1 MVSASSGYL
10 PESWCN
16 SGGGPTALGE
26 KAESWATAVVQ
37 TGTHGGRRRVGD
49 SRCNNGKDGKGA
61 GVGSVR
67 TEAMCVEMGIAS

>member
-26 KAESWATAVVQ
+26 KAESWATAIVQATQEHMAVV
-37 TGTHGGRRRVGD
+37 
-49 SRCNNGKDGKGA
+49 DG
-61 GVGSVR
+61 
-67 TEAMCVEMGIAS
+67 